1 MPWYLTTPRQIKGFR
16 RELNRVDEALS
27 RQDVRGLGS
36 PLKRLRGSMG
46 LGVAVGALILV
57 AAFVV
62 SLISPKPDGSIA
74 AIMTTRNGGMFV
86 QFNGR
91 LHPVTN
97 LASARLIVGKPEPA
111 KVVTDTAL
119 RSMPTGPLMG
129 IPNAP
134 NLLEPRTD
142 TSATWT
148 VCDWRDTA
156 VPLSLLRSGD
166 ITTAVIAGADMLDG
180 GEDLGQTRAILV
192 RPSSDPEQ
200 LWLIYGDT
208 RAQVGRSDFAAQAAL
223 GLTPAIIDSAV
234 LVSDSLLGAIE
245 PSPALTA
252 PKLADRGQ
260 ASPAVDGAAI
270 GDVLTVTTA
279 SGSRA
284 FYLVGKTG
292 VQLVGQVLAQMLI
305 NTGSSQHLVDDP
317 ATVQNLPRVS
327 IVDDGRFP
335 AAVPTLE
342 SEPALCWS
350 WSKSE
355 GELTATTRVF
365 TNSTLPITEAG
376 RIAAVTLLPN
386 NGSVEQATESVMRPG
401 YGWYA
406 RTTGNDIDSVA
417 AEQLLWI
424 DPNGTRYPIDAVM
437 SAGADAN
444 VSYDP
449 TVKALGF
456 ESIAP
461 VPIPWA
467 VAKLYAPGATLSIAD
482 AQVMQGTITAATQVP
497 NPPRTPGQA
506 PPPARASAPASEA
519 PATSVPPAAPQD
531 PAAAD
536 EVGAEAAS
544 SDASSEDGASASDTD
559 AGGDESPAEAGN

>member
-46 LGVAVGALILV
+46 LGVAVGVLVLV

-62 SLISPKPDGSIA
+62 SLISPKPDGSVSE
-74 AIMTTRNGGMFV
+74 IMTTRNGGMFV

-97 LASARLIVGKPEPA
+97 LASARLIVGKPEPS

-129 IPNAP
+129 IPSAP

-142 TSATWT
+142 TSVTWT

-166 ITTAVIAGADMLDG
+166 ITTAVIAGADMLEG
-180 GEDLGQTRAILV
+180 GEDLGQTRAVLV
-192 RPSSDPEQ
+192 RPSSDPSQ

-208 RAQVGRSDFAAQAAL
+208 RAQVGRADFAAQAAL

-234 LVSDSLLGAIE
+234 MVSASLLGAIE

-260 ASPAVDGAAI
+260 PSPAVAGAAI
-270 GDVLTVTTA
+270 GDVLTVTNA
-279 SGSRA
+279 SGARA
-284 FYLVGKTG
+284 FYLVGRTG
-292 VQLVGQVLAQMLI
+292 VQLVGPVLAQMLV
-305 NTGSSQHLVDDP
+305 NTGSSQQLIDDP

-350 WSKSE
+350 WSKSA
-355 GELTATTRVF
+355 GELTANTRVF
-365 TNSTLPITEAG
+365 TSSTLPITEAG

-406 RTTGNDIDSVA
+406 RTTGNNIDSVA

-424 DPNGTRYPIDAVM
+424 DPNGTRFPIDAVM
-437 SAGADAN
+437 TENASSASI
-444 VSYDP
+444 SYDP

-456 ESIAP
+456 ESVAP

-467 VAKLYAPGATLSIAD
+467 VAKLYAPGSTLSIED
-482 AQVMQGTITAATQVP
+482 AQVMQGTIDPATQIP
-497 NPPRTPGQA
+497 NPPLKPGQA
-506 PPPARASAPASEA
+506 PPPLPAVAATPQAP
-519 PATSVPPAAPQD
+519 PTSTAPAAPAAG
-531 PAAAD
+531 AAA
-536 EVGAEAAS
+536 GAEVTS
-544 SDASSEDGASASDTD
+544 PDAGDVEDAPVADTD
-559 AGGDESPAEAGN
+559 LDESPAAIGE